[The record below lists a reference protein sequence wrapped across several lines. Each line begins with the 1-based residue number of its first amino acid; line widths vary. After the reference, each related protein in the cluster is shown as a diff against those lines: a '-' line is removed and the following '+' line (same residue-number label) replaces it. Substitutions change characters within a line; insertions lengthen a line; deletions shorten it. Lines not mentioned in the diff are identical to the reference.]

1 MTSNSQ
7 NMNITDN
14 FKKCSPLVRIP
25 DEYYPTIH
33 TRPVKTDKR
42 RIKRQAKITKRDESV
57 ISLGTK
63 PWVQQRC
70 KHQHNTYRRHT
81 KYNDDRSKAF
91 GVLGDKESLSKNL
104 ECTSACNNVF
114 RHGKCNR
121 GDKCTY
127 AHTLD
132 KLKDP
137 ICLFNDNCR
146 NPDSCRFKHDTE
158 TREDFYRRTNRTIP
172 KLPATESDI
181 EEFANS
187 FKKSSH
193 KSTPRSNPKN
203 SNGRNSRDDRVDA
216 PSYINI
222 DNVVGKGE
230 ISYINIINEVLDEK
244 EETGQHVSPVSI
256 QTDDLDKGMGVK
268 DDIGENVTILKV
280 PQELAEKAKEL
291 AIQQGIVNFIIEIV

>member
-1 MTSNSQ
+1 MTSKSQ

-14 FKKCSPLVRIP
+14 FKKCFPLVRIP

-33 TRPVKTDKR
+33 TKPVKTDKR
-42 RIKRQAKITKRDESV
+42 RIKRQAKITQRDESV
-57 ISLGTK
+57 ISLGPK
-63 PWVQQRC
+63 PWVQQHR
-70 KHQHNTYRRHT
+70 KRQNNTYRRHT

-121 GDKCTY
+121 GDKCKY

-137 ICLFNDNCR
+137 ICLFNYNCR
-146 NPDSCRFKHDTE
+146 NPDSCRFKHGTE
-158 TREDFYRRTNRTIP
+158 TREEFYRRTNRTIP
-172 KLPATESDI
+172 NLPATESDI
-181 EEFANS
+181 EEFANA

-193 KSTPRSNPKN
+193 TSTLSSNHTD
-203 SNGRNSRDDRVDA
+203 SNGRNDSLET
-216 PSYINI
+216 Y
-222 DNVVGKGE
+222 VGKGE
-230 ISYINIINEVLDEK
+230 ISYSNIINEVLDEK
-244 EETGQHVSPVSI
+244 EETGQNVSPVSR
-256 QTDDLDKGMGVK
+256 QTDDLENGMGVK
-268 DDIGENVTILKV
+268 NDIGENVTILKV
-280 PQELAEKAKEL
+280 PQELSEKAKEL